1 MGKIFAKKRVT
12 GKGHGRQHKKK
23 GASRVSKKA
32 GSGPLSSAKLDNLIA
47 RGIQKA
53 LSSGAQNERRKLT
66 MEMNLGCDGP
76 CPIFINTKHAS
87 DTCARIPVTAAIPAM
102 SGSGS
107 VSDVRRRGANK
118 ILVTGVN
125 IRASFSVSDETRV
138 MFFLYE
144 PHATVREKLDLVRLS
159 INPSPRQGLVPEGF
173 KTVMATHYA
182 LGLVDKN
189 GPLMTKKLGAHNV
202 LDSVDGSPYESR
214 VATHAG
220 KPIGSVFRKSFGKG
234 GLNRTVNWNQSG
246 SGTVGAGYTAW
257 RTELVNEYWKLNKQY
272 TYTHEG
278 QNDQVFER
286 EAEMLMYVHCPS
298 MESGDIPEA
307 LPVVGAMVRN
317 VVVDIYYHDLS

>member
-76 CPIFINTKHAS
+76 CPIFINTKHAF

-144 PHATVREKLDLVRLS
+144 PHATVREHLDLVRLS

-173 KTVMATHYA
+173 KTVMASHYD
-182 LGLVDKN
+182 LGLVDKH
-189 GPLMTKKLGAHNV
+189 GPLMTKKMGPDNPSAFPRASP
-202 LDSVDGSPYESR
+202 LDTR
-214 VATHAG
+214 TATHPPNPKHYA
-220 KPIGSVFRKSFGKG
+220 R
-234 GLNRTVNWNQSG
+234 RTS
-246 SGTVGAGYTAW
+246 S
-257 RTELVNEYWKLNKQY
+257 
-272 TYTHEG
+272 
-278 QNDQVFER
+278 
-286 EAEMLMYVHCPS
+286 S
-298 MESGDIPEA
+298 
-307 LPVVGAMVRN
+307 
-317 VVVDIYYHDLS
+317 